1 MANSRSARKRIR
13 ANERK
18 HQRNKAVRSAVR
30 TKVTK
35 ARRVLFSGDQV
46 NVEEELKAAVKAL
59 DRAGE
64 KGILHRNNV
73 NRRKSRLTAMA
84 ARLMRVA
91 AANDSDEAAA
101 LRAAASGG
109 EKGRSGR
116 AGRGAA
122 AGRAKSTPKATVAKA
137 ASAKATTAKATGA
150 KATTAKATRVK
161 AKPATAKATSSGT
174 APAKAASASRT
185 AGGSAKKTTTKPK
198 AEK

>member
-30 TKVTK
+30 TKITK

-46 NVEEELKAAVKAL
+46 DVEAELKAAVKAL
-59 DRAGE
+59 DRAAE

-73 NRRKSRLTAMA
+73 NRRKSRLTSMA
-84 ARLMRVA
+84 ARLIRVA
-91 AANDSDEAAA
+91 SESDGEQASA

-109 EKGRSGR
+109 EKGKSGR

-122 AGRAKSTPKATVAKA
+122 TGRAKSTPRSAAKP
-137 ASAKATTAKATGA
+137 TTAKAAA
-150 KATTAKATRVK
+150 KPRAATKPSSPAAA
-161 AKPATAKATSSGT
+161 AKPATATK
-174 APAKAASASRT
+174 PAAKKAA
-185 AGGSAKKTTTKPK
+185 PK
-198 AEK
+198 A